1 MVISKQIQGVEYRH
15 ARKFSTVLASS
26 KVTPSAQVSSMRFS
40 EAMQTVTRH
49 GDGWQATV
57 SEDWLQGRSAFGGL
71 QAALALR
78 AMRELVHEDA
88 PLRSLQTTFVAPV
101 PAGTVNI
108 RAHRLREG
116 RSATQIEASLY
127 DGEQTLCRLVGVFG
141 SARPSV
147 LNFQPAQSPV
157 QAGAPRQ
164 LRYVEGRMPAFTQ
177 HFRASWL
184 RGDLPFSG
192 GHQRESMLQIS
203 LRDEGQPDETHVLAF
218 ADFIPPIALSMFD
231 TPTPGSSLTWMI
243 ELLRDRY
250 DDLGMDDWRVDAE
263 LIAARDGYTQQSL
276 MLWGPRGE
284 PVALSR
290 QSMVVFG

>member
-1 MVISKQIQGVEYRH
+1 MRTRS
-15 ARKFSTVLASS
+15 AVLASS
-26 KVTPSAQVSSMRFS
+26 KATPTAQGGIMRFS
-40 EAMQTVTRH
+40 EAMQTVIRH
-49 GDGWQATV
+49 GDSWQATV

-78 AMRELVHEDA
+78 AMRELVHADM

-101 PAGTVNI
+101 PAGTVSI
-108 RAHRLREG
+108 RAQRLREG
-116 RSATQIEASLY
+116 RSATQVEASLY
-127 DGEQTLCRLVGVFG
+127 DGEQTLCRLVAVFG

-147 LNFQPAQSPV
+147 LNFQPQQPPV
-157 QAGAPRQ
+157 ASATPRE
-164 LRYVEGRMPAFTQ
+164 LRYVEGQMPAFTQ

-192 GHQRESMLQIS
+192 GHQREAVLRLS

-218 ADFIPPIALSMFD
+218 ADFIPPIALSMFA

-250 DDLGMDDWRVDAE
+250 DDLGMDDWRVDAA
-263 LIAARDGYTQQSL
+263 LIAARDGYTQQSV
-276 MLWGPRGE
+276 MLWGPCGE

>member
-1 MVISKQIQGVEYRH
+1 MQFSK
-15 ARKFSTVLASS
+15 
-26 KVTPSAQVSSMRFS
+26 
-40 EAMQTVTRH
+40 AMQTVTRRDDH
-49 GDGWQATV
+49 WQATV

-71 QAALALR
+71 QAALAVR
-78 AMRELVHEDA
+78 AMRELVPADM

-101 PAGTVNI
+101 PAGVVAI
-108 RAHRLREG
+108 RAQRLREG
-116 RSATQIEASLY
+116 RNVTQVEASLC
-127 DGEQTLCRLVGVFG
+127 DGEQTLCRLIGVFG

-147 LNFQPAQSPV
+147 LDFQPGQLPVANATAQE
-157 QAGAPRQ
+157 

-177 HFRASWL
+177 HFGARWL
-184 RGDLPFSG
+184 RGDLPFDG
-192 GHQRESMLQIS
+192 GRQRENVVLLS
-203 LRDEGQPDETHVLAF
+203 LRDEGRVDETHVLAF

-231 TPTPGSSLTWMI
+231 VPTPGSSLTWMI

-250 DDLGMDDWRVDAE
+250 DDLGMDNWRVDAE
-263 LIAARDGYTQQSL
+263 LIAARDGYTNQSV

>member
-1 MVISKQIQGVEYRH
+1 
-15 ARKFSTVLASS
+15 
-26 KVTPSAQVSSMRFS
+26 MRFS
-40 EAMQTVTRH
+40 EAMQTVTRQSDH
-49 GDGWQATV
+49 WQATV

-78 AMRELVHEDA
+78 AMRELVPADM
-88 PLRSLQTTFVAPV
+88 PLRTLQVSFIAPASAGDTT
-101 PAGTVNI
+101 I

-116 RSATQIEASLY
+116 RSVIQVEASLC
-127 DGEQTLCRLVGVFG
+127 DGEQILCRLLGVFG

-147 LNFQPAQSPV
+147 LDFRPEQPSV
-157 QAGAPRQ
+157 T
-164 LRYVEGRMPAFTQ
+164 VETSKELHYAVGQMPAFTQ
-177 HFRASWL
+177 HFRARWL

-192 GHQRESMLQIS
+192 GSQRDSVLQLS
-203 LRDEGQPDETHVLAF
+203 LRDDGQPDETHVLAF

-231 TPTPGSSLTWMI
+231 APTPGSSLTWMI

-250 DDLGMDDWRVDAE
+250 DDLGMDDWRVDAQ
-263 LIAARDGYTQQSL
+263 LITARDGYTSQSV
-276 MLWGPRGE
+276 MLWGPHGE

>member
-1 MVISKQIQGVEYRH
+1 
-15 ARKFSTVLASS
+15 
-26 KVTPSAQVSSMRFS
+26 MRFS

-49 GDGWQATV
+49 GDSWQATV

-78 AMRELVHEDA
+78 AMRELVHADM

-101 PAGTVNI
+101 PVGPVSI
-108 RAHRLREG
+108 RAQRLREG
-116 RSATQIEASLY
+116 RSATQVEASLY
-127 DGEQTLCRLVGVFG
+127 DGEQILCRLVAVFG

-147 LNFQPAQSPV
+147 LNFQPQQPPVASPTS
-157 QAGAPRQ
+157 RE
-164 LRYVEGRMPAFTQ
+164 LRYVEGQMPAFTQ

-192 GHQRESMLQIS
+192 GHQRESVLRLS
-203 LRDEGQPDETHVLAF
+203 LRDEGEPDETHVLAF
-218 ADFIPPIALSMFD
+218 ADFIPPIALSMFA

-263 LIAARDGYTQQSL
+263 LIAARDGYTQQGV
-276 MLWGPRGE
+276 MLWGPSGE

>member
-1 MVISKQIQGVEYRH
+1 M
-15 ARKFSTVLASS
+15 
-26 KVTPSAQVSSMRFS
+26 QVALMRFS

-78 AMRELVHEDA
+78 AMRELVSADM

-101 PAGTVNI
+101 PAGVVSI
-108 RAHRLREG
+108 RTQRLREG
-116 RSATQIEASLY
+116 RSATQVEASLH
-127 DGEQTLCRLVGVFG
+127 DGEQTLCRLIAVFG

-147 LNFQPAQSPV
+147 LNFQPVQPPV
-157 QAGAPRQ
+157 PTAIAHE
-164 LRYVEGRMPAFTQ
+164 LRYVEGQLPAFTQ

-192 GHQRESMLQIS
+192 GHQRENVLRLS

-231 TPTPGSSLTWMI
+231 TPTTGSSLTWMI

-263 LIAARDGYTQQSL
+263 VVAARDGYTQQGVT
-276 MLWGPRGE
+276 LWGPRGE